1 MWCPPRASGLLSRRL
16 LLGIFLWKKVVI
28 LRSEELETLSYFL
41 NLENLDESTKNEMIN
56 QYIFGDEVIKKN
68 ILEQI
73 EDIKNN

>member
-1 MWCPPRASGLLSRRL
+1 M
-16 LLGIFLWKKVVI
+16 
-28 LRSEELETLSYFL
+28 RSEELETLSYFL

-68 ILEQI
+68 ILKQI